1 MPSLS
6 PADRSSPHPGPGAL
20 LPGPAATAALLTVAM
35 LVVAPAPRGSL
46 SAQETEGAA
55 AEPRPMTLVD
65 LIGMPDVGAPRLAP
79 DGERVAFVKST
90 ADWSRNRSV
99 EHIWI
104 ARRGRDDSFRLTNGE
119 DGEDSPRWA
128 PGGGLLA
135 FLADRS
141 DTLETQAYLIDPDGG
156 EARRLT
162 SHPTAVSQ
170 IQWSPDGRWL
180 YYLADDEP
188 PAAEEAQHEAGND
201 VRAFEEEY
209 EQRHLWRVDV
219 ETGESERVT
228 RGDWSVTGFSLSRD
242 GRRIVHHRAPTPLLD
257 DLSRWEV
264 WVMPADGGEGRR
276 LTDNDVPEYGARLS
290 PDGDRVLF
298 TADASADFDFYHD
311 SNLFVVP
318 ADGTGEPRILL
329 EEEPLGVGGATWSRS
344 GRHIYLS
351 ANTGARQELFRVSV
365 ADGGLRQLTD
375 GDHAVGDWSFRSG
388 AGRHVFV
395 LETPENP
402 GDIWTLPADG
412 GSRAR
417 VTRVFD
423 DLDDR
428 YRLPRQEL
436 ITYEG
441 RDGTRVEG
449 LLFYPLDYTE
459 GERHP
464 LVVQTHGGPASS
476 DQFGFG
482 SSWDYPQVLTA
493 MGYFV
498 FQPNY
503 RGSTGYGDEFMRDM
517 VGHYFNQAHR
527 DVMAGVDHLIDR
539 GLVDGDRMA
548 KMGWSAGGHMTNKI
562 ITYTDRFRAA
572 ASGAGASN
580 WISMYAQSDVRIY
593 RTPWFEGTP
602 WQEDAP
608 IEVFWENSPLSDVA
622 SVSTP
627 TLFLVGEEDARVPM
641 PQSVEMYRGVKAGG
655 VPSHLYV
662 APGEPHGWEELRH
675 QLFKANVE
683 LAWFERWV
691 RDRAYDWVRAPGDT
705 EEETPVPEWVR
716 RPD

>member
-6 PADRSSPHPGPGAL
+6 PPAPSADQRGRRFPPS
-20 LPGPAATAALLTVAM
+20 GPALAAALLLM
-35 LVVAPAPRGSL
+35 LVVTGPRSPV
-46 SAQETEGAA
+46 SAQE
-55 AEPRPMTLVD
+55 AERDAESPRPMTLVD
-65 LIGMPDVGAPRLAP
+65 LVGMAGVGSPRLSP
-79 DGERVAFVKST
+79 DGQRVAFVKET
-90 ADWSRNRSV
+90 AEWDRNREV
-99 EHIWI
+99 EHVWI
-104 ARRGRDDSFRLTNGE
+104 ARRGGGDSFQLTNGE

-128 PGGGLLA
+128 PGGDRLA

-162 SHPTAVSQ
+162 SHPTAVSE
-170 IQWSPDGRWL
+170 IRWSPDGRWL
-180 YYLADDEP
+180 YYLAADEP
-188 PAAEEAQHEAGND
+188 SPAEKARDEAGND
-201 VRAFEEEY
+201 VRAFEEDY
-209 EQRHLWRVDV
+209 EHRRLWRVEV
-219 ETGESERVT
+219 GTGESERIT
-228 RGDWSVTGFSLSRD
+228 GGDRSVTGYSLSRD
-242 GRRIVHHRAPTPLLD
+242 GGRVVLHRAPTPLLD
-257 DLSRWEV
+257 DLGQREV

-290 PDGDRVLF
+290 PDGERVLF
-298 TADASADFDFYHD
+298 MADASAEFDFYYN

-318 ADGTGEPRILL
+318 AAGGEPRLL
-329 EEEPLGVGGATWSRS
+329 MADEPFGVDGAAWSAG
-344 GRHIYLS
+344 GRHIYFS
-351 ANTGARQELFRVSV
+351 ANTGARQELFRVAV
-365 ADGGLRQLTD
+365 ADGSLRRLTE
-375 GDHAVGDWSFRSG
+375 GNHAVDDWSFRSG
-388 AGRHVFV
+388 AGRHVFT

-402 GDIWTLPADG
+402 GDVWTLPADG
-412 GSRAR
+412 GERSR
-417 VTRVFD
+417 VTRVFEEVSD
-423 DLDDR
+423 T

-436 ITYEG
+436 VTYEG
-441 RDGTRVEG
+441 RDGTEVEG
-449 LLFYPLDYTE
+449 LLFYPLDHTG

-493 MGYFV
+493 MGYLV

-503 RGSTGYGDEFMRDM
+503 RGSTGYGDDFMRDM

-548 KMGWSAGGHMTNKI
+548 KMGWSAGGHMTNRI
-562 ITYTDRFRAA
+562 ITHTDRFRAA

-608 IEVFWENSPLSDVA
+608 IDVFWEHSPLSDVA
-622 SVSTP
+622 SVGTP
-627 TLFLVGEEDARVPM
+627 TLFLVGEEDQRVPM
-641 PQSVEMYRGVKAGG
+641 PQSVEMYRGVKANG
-655 VPSHLYV
+655 VPTHLYV
-662 APGEPHGWEELRH
+662 APGESHGWDELRH

-683 LAWFERWV
+683 LAWFEKWV
-691 RDRAYDWVRAPGDT
+691 RDRPYDWVRAPGDT
-705 EEETPVPEWVR
+705 EEETAVPEWVQ